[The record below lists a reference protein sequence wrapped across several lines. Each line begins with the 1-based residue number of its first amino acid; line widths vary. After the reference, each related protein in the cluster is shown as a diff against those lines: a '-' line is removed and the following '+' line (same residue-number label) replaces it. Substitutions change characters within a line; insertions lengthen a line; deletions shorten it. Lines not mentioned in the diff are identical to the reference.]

1 MKTTFSIWA
10 AASILFFGWAL
21 AKAESNSS
29 LEALTNAET
38 AVQLKLKQFAKANA
52 NYQLLLSARKVA
64 SSRNPR
70 GDNKTTL
77 SALDEG
83 SLRLQLKVLLA
94 LAEARDPHFDRHAA
108 TNAASVNV
116 VPPLTNGD
124 GLYAA
129 GMDPKGIQDPEARKA
144 YEDAI
149 AKNHR
154 RKEKHMREREISHGV
169 DYALIDIWVFV
180 KRGLPEN
187 SAAQNRAIEIV
198 THTLSDKSILDR
210 FNSSDMPGLIW

>member
-1 MKTTFSIWA
+1 MKTTCKLLA
-10 AASILFFGWAL
+10 VASMLVFGWAL
-21 AKAESNSS
+21 AKAESNDS

-38 AVQLKLKQFAKANA
+38 AVQLNLKQFARVNA
-52 NYQLLLSARKVA
+52 NYQLLLKARKVA
-64 SSRNPR
+64 SSKNPR

-94 LAEARDPHFDRHAA
+94 LAEARDPHYDPYAR
-108 TNAASVNV
+108 TNAVYVNV
-116 VPPLTNGD
+116 MPPLTKGA

-149 AKNHR
+149 VENR
-154 RKEKHMREREISHGV
+154 RRNEKARREMEISRGV

-187 SAAQNRAIEIV
+187 SAARNRAIEIV
-198 THTLSDKSILDR
+198 TNTLSDQSLLDR